1 MPKPTK
7 APASPD
13 THFGYRY
20 NAAAITSPTASTVP
34 THQDDPSTLLRGEA
48 HITPKLLK
56 TKFPFNISPSH
67 VRNRSAAL

>member
-1 MPKPTK
+1 MPKRTK

-34 THQDDPSTLLRGEA
+34 TH
-48 HITPKLLK
+48 
-56 TKFPFNISPSH
+56 
-67 VRNRSAAL
+67 